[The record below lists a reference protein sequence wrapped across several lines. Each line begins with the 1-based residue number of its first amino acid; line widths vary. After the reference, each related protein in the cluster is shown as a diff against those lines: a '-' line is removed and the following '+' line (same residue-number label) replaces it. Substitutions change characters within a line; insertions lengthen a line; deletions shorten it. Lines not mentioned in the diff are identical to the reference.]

1 MAENGL
7 RVHAGNPL
15 SPTRL
20 KKCPQNWMTLR
31 DWPLLK
37 LLKLVMVAMPFSTS
51 PEAPNFIPSQPL
63 PQHLDHKPVF
73 ALPYEAFDGP
83 YAGKTDVQYISLGIA
98 QYDPD
103 ETSIKTMRYTGTKWT
118 RQAEELPLHRP
129 IDMTLFLAKAVFDSE
144 GGVVGIPT
152 ETFDRQTSDITVTR
166 EQRNFGENASFE
178 AAVAKIKPSLKK
190 RLNTLLQVLNDL
202 KRDGKI

>member
-1 MAENGL
+1 MPYT
-7 RVHAGNPL
+7 V
-15 SPTRL
+15 SPDSL
-20 KKCPQNWMTLR
+20 AF
-31 DWPLLK
+31 D
-37 LLKLVMVAMPFSTS
+37 
-51 PEAPNFIPSQPL
+51 PSQDL

-83 YAGKTDVQYISLGIA
+83 DAGDTDVRFISVGIA

-129 IDMTLFLAKAVFDSE
+129 IDMTLFLAKTIFDAE
-144 GGVVGIPT
+144 GGAVGIPKG
-152 ETFDRQTSDITVTR
+152 TFPRQTSDITVTR
-166 EQRNFGENASFE
+166 EQRNFGENASFD
-178 AAVAKIKPSLKK
+178 AAVAKIRPALQE
-190 RLNTLLQVLNDL
+190 RLNTLLQVLSEL